1 MGSNRWCKPHWG
13 IWSTPDKVNHINFL
27 ELLAIKNALV
37 NYRKMWKN
45 CQHTRVKSDNTTAI
59 GYINNMGGIVSNYV
73 QINPDLDLHQ
83 KLHKL

>member
-1 MGSNRWCKPHWG
+1 
-13 IWSTPDKVNHINFL
+13 
-27 ELLAIKNALV
+27 
-37 NYRKMWKN
+37 MWKN